1 MKKEI
6 EDLAPA
12 ERRELM
18 GFMVGLQIREDNEYR
33 EMITNRIDDK
43 TSENWVSL
51 EELDEKL
58 NSSG

>member
-1 MKKEI
+1 
-6 EDLAPA
+6 
-12 ERRELM
+12 M